1 MAIRHDL
8 YLHEEM
14 LLLALHDEKGTLDGA
29 SMYTYA
35 IAGAM
40 IAELLVRRRIELVP
54 KGKKRMVSLVDAK
67 PIGEPLLDD
76 AIARMAKAK
85 RAGSLETWIGRL
97 AANSKM
103 RDIIAD
109 RLCRR
114 GILRP
119 DERKILLVF
128 RARIFP
134 ALDPAP
140 EAAIVE
146 RLRRAIFT
154 DADDIDDRT
163 LVLLSLA
170 KAANLLRLTFDR
182 KELKARKDRIE
193 SLVQD
198 DALGRAVH
206 DAIEAVHVAMIVA
219 STVT

>member
-1 MAIRHDL
+1 VQRPGGESLLPERPPVQGGQDYQPAAGHDS
-8 YLHEEM
+8 
-14 LLLALHDEKGTLDGA
+14 DPA
-29 SMYTYA
+29 SQP
-35 IAGAM
+35 GQ
-40 IAELLVRRRIELVP
+40 R
-54 KGKKRMVSLVDAK
+54 
-67 PIGEPLLDD
+67 EPLLDD